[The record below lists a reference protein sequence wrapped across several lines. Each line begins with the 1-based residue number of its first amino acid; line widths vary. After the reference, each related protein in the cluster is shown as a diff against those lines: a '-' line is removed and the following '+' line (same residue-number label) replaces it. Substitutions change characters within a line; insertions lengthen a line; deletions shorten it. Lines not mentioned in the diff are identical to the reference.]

1 MKVYFNID
9 NFESHKFTK
18 KGSEKILLLDFK
30 HGCFKFKDRI
40 VSDEMRKNG
49 ALIDENT
56 GHEYSGDY
64 HDVCVYN
71 YNYCLRKPRTAQ
83 GYKYYMPSS
92 YIVHIR
98 MTPDDYNE
106 LK

>member
-18 KGSEKILLLDFK
+18 KGSEKILLLGFK

-56 GHEYSGDY
+56 GQEYSGDY
-64 HDVCVYN
+64 HDVYVYN
-71 YNYCLRKPRTAQ
+71 YNYCFRKPRTFQ
-83 GYKYYMPSS
+83 GHTYLMPSS
-92 YIVHIR
+92 YLVNIR
-98 MTPDDYNE
+98 INPDKYNE